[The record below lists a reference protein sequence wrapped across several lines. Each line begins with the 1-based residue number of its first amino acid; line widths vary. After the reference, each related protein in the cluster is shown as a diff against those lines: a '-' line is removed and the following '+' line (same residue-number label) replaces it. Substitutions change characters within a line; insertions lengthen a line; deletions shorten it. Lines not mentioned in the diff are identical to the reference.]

1 MDYFAFGVPIT
12 SQIPLSLPAMD
23 ASRME
28 GFGPVFP
35 GRDREKAGKFPPIAI
50 TLGEVEPPESIQ
62 GPQYSV
68 GNITYAMEG
77 ERILVSLPRA
87 GRLEILGNAEIRA
100 QRAVVGMEGG
110 LEGAQAEAPE
120 GLLAASITCF
130 AFLFILKK
138 RGFITLHGSAVSDG
152 TSAFLILGEKGGG
165 KSTSAAALSQEGFA
179 SYADDL
185 ALVSPH
191 GEVYPGNP
199 IARLLPDAQKVLYG
213 EPGLYGSPGDDFD
226 GVAKREFQLA
236 AELEPRKLGAI
247 FILRPVDSGR
257 LKVTEARGAAKAAAV
272 FPHFS
277 ALPGLDTPA
286 ALITLAEAC
295 IKNISVY
302 ILERPAA
309 GDSLKEVV
317 AAIRKAAR

>member
-1 MDYFAFGVPIT
+1 MDYFAFGVHIA

-23 ASRME
+23 ASRLE
-28 GFGPVFP
+28 GFGPGFP
-35 GRDREKAGKFPPIAI
+35 GQDCEKTGKFPPIAI

-77 ERILVSLPRA
+77 ESILVSLPRA

-100 QRAVVGMEGG
+100 QRVVVGMEGG

-138 RGFITLHGSAVSDG
+138 RGFITFHGSAVSDG
-152 TSAFLILGEKGGG
+152 ASAFLILGEKGGG

-213 EPGLYGSPGDDFD
+213 VPGLSGAPGDDFD